1 MLTNTDVNHGKNLSG
16 AALGTSGANSMFT
29 DVTSPA
35 MYVYRS
41 FPMMDQMT
49 INGELKFDGNGATD
63 TVTITNSNIA
73 GKLVM
78 QGCGV
83 DISMSTST
91 IAGLDSFCYNNSAN
105 TIDMFDSNVTIRH
118 NHLQYM

>member
-1 MLTNTDVNHGKNLSG
+1 MLDHMERIQVVRH
-16 AALGTSGANSMFT
+16 LGTSGANSMFT

-49 INGELKFDGNGATD
+49 INGELKFDEMSGSTD
-63 TVTITNSNIA
+63 KVTITNSNIA
-73 GKLVM
+73 GKLIM

-83 DISMSTST
+83 DIKMDYIVSSR
-91 IAGLDSFCYNNSAN
+91 C
-105 TIDMFDSNVTIRH
+105 
-118 NHLQYM
+118 